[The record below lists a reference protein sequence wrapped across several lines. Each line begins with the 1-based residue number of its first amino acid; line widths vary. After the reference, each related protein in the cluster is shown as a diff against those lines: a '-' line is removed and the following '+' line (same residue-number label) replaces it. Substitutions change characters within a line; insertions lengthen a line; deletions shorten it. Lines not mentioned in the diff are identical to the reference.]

1 MNSLDSLRWSV
12 HLTLLFYGTNILQR
26 DIINLLF
33 LPARYPLYFNYK
45 RTNYIILWYTVV
57 VELIR
62 YSFNNNLITARPCS
76 LYERLSCLLTNLQ
89 IFLSYEADT

>member
-12 HLTLLFYGTNILQR
+12 HLTLFYGTNILQR

-33 LPARYPLYFNYK
+33 LPGQYPLYFNYK
-45 RTNYIILWYTVV
+45 RANYIILWYTVA
-57 VELIR
+57 VELIK
-62 YSFNNNLITARPCS
+62 YSFNNILITARPCC
-76 LYERLSCLLTNLQ
+76 LYEGLSCLLTDLQ